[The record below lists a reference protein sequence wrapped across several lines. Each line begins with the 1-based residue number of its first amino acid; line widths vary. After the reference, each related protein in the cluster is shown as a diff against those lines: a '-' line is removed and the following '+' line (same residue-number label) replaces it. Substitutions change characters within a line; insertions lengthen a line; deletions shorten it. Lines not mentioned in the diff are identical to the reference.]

1 MEVKKNSEGNPDLD
15 LSIDDPAGFQNIV
28 FTKKMIE
35 SIKRDSSYER
45 EEKKIEEQFF
55 AELQIASFSDLSQ
68 IDSLKIFVDAGKYK
82 NNVVLFIFG
91 FLFPS
96 DKKLMEK
103 LFYAFIKLA
112 DSKLKE

>member
-1 MEVKKNSEGNPDLD
+1 MEVKKNPEENPDID
-15 LSIDDPAGFQNIV
+15 LSINDPEGFQNIV

-35 SIKRDSSYER
+35 TIKRDSSFER

-55 AELQIASFSDLSQ
+55 ADLQLASFSDLSQ
-68 IDSLKIFVDAGKYK
+68 IENLKIFVEAGKYK
-82 NNVVLFIFG
+82 NNVVIFIFG
-91 FLFPS
+91 HLFPS

-103 LFYAFIKLA
+103 LFYVFIKLA